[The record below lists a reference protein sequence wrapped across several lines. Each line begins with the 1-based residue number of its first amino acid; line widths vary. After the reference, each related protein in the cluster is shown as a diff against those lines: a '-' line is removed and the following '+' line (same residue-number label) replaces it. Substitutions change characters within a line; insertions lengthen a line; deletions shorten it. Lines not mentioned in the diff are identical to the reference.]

1 MKSTFRSIIALFLV
15 GSELPLN
22 AKPLMLDEILTTV
35 RENYPPLLAAWLQ
48 QDIANGR
55 VRQAQG
61 AFDPI
66 LSATLATNPMN
77 YYDGNHGG
85 LFLEQPLAAAGAN
98 VYGGYRMSSGFL
110 PDYERKVRTADG
122 GEMVLG
128 MRLPLLRDREFDS
141 RRAGIGK
148 AAIDRELANPF
159 ILRQYL
165 TFHRSARIAYFNW
178 LAAGKRLAVAEDIV
192 EIATKRD
199 DALKEQVKAG
209 AIANITETDNRRL
222 VVSREINVL
231 NAQRA
236 FESSSIELS
245 LFHRDAATGDPITPP
260 RSRLPDDFPKATL
273 PDSINLI
280 NDRGNAAFRRPES
293 REIELIIAKANID
306 RRLARNNLKPNLDL
320 AFEFN
325 QALGNGRPSDIDE
338 SELTGLLKFS
348 VPIGNNESKGRISVI
363 DGKLKQLDEEKKFTR
378 ERILADANDAYS
390 ALQATHQALQLAGI
404 NVALATE
411 LEAAEN
417 EKFLQGASDLLSLQ
431 IREQATFDAKVLE
444 IDAKLASLKAMAD
457 YQAAIAADAPVGLL
471 SRSQNESR

>member
-1 MKSTFRSIIALFLV
+1 
-15 GSELPLN
+15 
-22 AKPLMLDEILTTV
+22 
-35 RENYPPLLAAWLQ
+35 
-48 QDIANGR
+48 
-55 VRQAQG
+55 
-61 AFDPI
+61 
-66 LSATLATNPMN
+66 
-77 YYDGNHGG
+77 
-85 LFLEQPLAAAGAN
+85 
-98 VYGGYRMSSGFL
+98 
-110 PDYERKVRTADG
+110 
-122 GEMVLG
+122 

-178 LAAGKRLAVAEDIV
+178 LAAGKRLAVAEDIL

-209 AIANITETDNRRL
+209 AIASITETDNRRL

-390 ALQATHQALQLAGI
+390 ALQATHQALQMAGI